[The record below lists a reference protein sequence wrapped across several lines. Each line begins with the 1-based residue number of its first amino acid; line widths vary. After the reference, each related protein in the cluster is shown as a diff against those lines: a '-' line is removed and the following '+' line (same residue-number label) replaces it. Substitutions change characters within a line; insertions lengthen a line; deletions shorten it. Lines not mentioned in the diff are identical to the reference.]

1 MFFKVAIAIGAG
13 LASAL
18 LFFIPVKG
26 TTAAMVL
33 ALLGPLPI
41 MIAGLGFGA
50 RVGFA
55 AAAAGV
61 IAISLALDPL
71 LGAFFAASLGLPA
84 FWLARLAAQT
94 VEVADPQSGQPLTIP
109 AYSTGKLLAWIAT
122 LSAASA
128 MLPAL
133 VLAVRFP
140 TIAEGLDETA
150 RQLAPIVRRLL
161 GGEQNMPYSMSAPEF
176 ARVVVLAMP
185 ALIAAWSV
193 VTLSLNLWLA
203 GKVARKS
210 GLPTPRQDDLP
221 LSLRL
226 PRDSLIV
233 LAASIV
239 ACALGETPRFV
250 ASPLAAAFLMAYA
263 LHGMAVVHGFLRA
276 NPLRSALL
284 FGVYALIFMT
294 AWPLLLAVAIGIF
307 DSLIHI
313 KRHPAPQ
320 APAA

>member
-1 MFFKVAIAIGAG
+1 MA
-13 LASAL
+13 
-18 LFFIPVKG
+18 
-26 TTAAMVL
+26 L

-55 AAAAGV
+55 AAAAGAL
-61 IAISLALDPL
+61 AISLALDPL

-94 VEVADPQSGQPLTIP
+94 VEVADPASPQALAIP

-122 LSAASA
+122 VSAASA

-140 TIAEGLDETA
+140 TIAEGLTETA

-161 GGEQNMPYSMSAPEF
+161 GGEQNIPYSMSAPEF
-176 ARVVVLAMP
+176 ARVMVLAMP

-193 VTLSLNLWLA
+193 MTLSLNLWIA

-210 GLPTPRQDDLP
+210 GLAAPRQDDLP
-221 LSLRL
+221 SGLRL
-226 PRDSLIV
+226 PRDCVFV
-233 LAASIV
+233 LAASIA

-250 ASPLAAAFLMAYA
+250 ASTLTASFLMAYA

-276 NPLRSALL
+276 NPLRGALL

-307 DSLIHI
+307 DSLIPI
-313 KRHPAPQ
+313 KRHSAPQ